1 MTACEHVNNMDLRL
15 HAYEKTMCI
24 AEETLNKG
32 ICAIL
37 RDYFETDPKISI
49 DDVWDIG
56 IPDLYVDVFFK
67 AFDIDGPLYQTLKER
82 TEIIGENMGY
92 AVAAFITE
100 VPVYD
105 EADVYRFV
113 RHILRLQFQVCG
125 SLRSLF
131 PPGLTT
137 SPPAPV

>member
-1 MTACEHVNNMDLRL
+1 MDPQL
-15 HAYEKTMCI
+15 HIYEKTMCI
-24 AEETLNKG
+24 AEQKLNKG

-37 RDYFETDPKISI
+37 RDYFETEPKISI

-56 IPDLYVDVFFK
+56 IPDLYVDVFFG
-67 AFDIDGPLYQTLKER
+67 AFDIDGSLYQTLKER
-82 TEIIGENMGY
+82 TEIIGEHMGY
-92 AVAAFITE
+92 AVAAFIKE

-113 RHILRLQFQVCG
+113 RHILALQFQVCG

-131 PPGLTT
+131 PPGRYT
-137 SPPAPV
+137 SR